1 MSSGAIFTSTIFNS
15 VKLTLDQIVDDD
27 TANSESTLVCKK
39 WLKMGKQED
48 YYEDDL
54 EMGGPGLASEV
65 DEGQE
70 IEVGAIR
77 EGFIT
82 RYIARKFGLRLI
94 VTDEAVEDNKYPEV
108 LKLGKRLSRALY
120 KTLDIDC
127 TNILVRA
134 QNSAYTGGDGVPL
147 ASASHT
153 LPNGGTWSN
162 TFATPL
168 APSRIAVGSAVSLM
182 RKFPGHDGVTEGAEP
197 KKIVHPTEQWMTW
210 SGILNS
216 TMAPEAG
223 NFAEINAVKRDLDLT
238 AVAIKY
244 WSNTTTNWGIITD
257 ADNGLQMRWR
267 RKPRKNSWVENSN
280 ETMLYSIT
288 ARWSRGWSDARGFFF
303 SNA

>member
-1 MSSGAIFTSTIFNS
+1 MSSAAIFTSTIFNS

-27 TANSESTLVCKK
+27 MGESESTLVCKK
-39 WLKMGKQED
+39 YMKFGNQED

-54 EMGGPGLASEV
+54 EMGGPGLATEV
-65 DEGQE
+65 EEGQE
-70 IEVGAIR
+70 IETGAIR

-82 RYIARKFGLRLI
+82 RYIARKFGLKLV
-94 VTDEAVEDNKYPEV
+94 VTDEAVEDTKYPQV

-120 KTLDIDC
+120 KTVDIDC

-134 QNSAYTGGDGVPL
+134 ANTSFTGGDGVAL

-153 LPNGGTWSN
+153 LPSGGTWSN

-168 APSRIAVGSAVSLM
+168 APSRIAVGAAVSLI
-182 RKFPGHDGVTEGAEP
+182 RKFPGHDGLTEGAEA

-216 TMAPEAG
+216 TLAPEAG
-223 NFAEINAVKRDLDLT
+223 NFAEINAVKRDLDIM
-238 AVAIKY
+238 AVANKY
-244 WSNTTTNWGIITD
+244 WSNTTTNWAIITD
-257 ADNGLQMRWR
+257 ADNGLQLRWK
-267 RKPRKNSWVENSN
+267 RKPRKNSWVENDN
-280 ETMLYSIT
+280 ETMKYSIT

-303 SNA
+303 SNS

>member
-1 MSSGAIFTSTIFNS
+1 MSSAAIFTSTIFNS

-27 TANSESTLVCKK
+27 MAESESTLVCKK
-39 WLKMGKQED
+39 YMKFGNQED

-65 DEGQE
+65 SEGQE

-94 VTDEAVEDNKYPEV
+94 VTDEAVEDSKYPEV
-108 LKLGKRLSRALY
+108 LKLGSRLARALY

-134 QNSAYTGGDGVPL
+134 ANSSYTGGDGVAL

-153 LPNGGTWSN
+153 LPSGGTWSN

-182 RKFPGHDGVTEGAEP
+182 RKFPGHDGVTEGVEP

-223 NFAEINAVKRDLDLT
+223 NFAEINAVKRDLDIT
-238 AVAIKY
+238 AVANKY
-244 WSNTTTNWGIITD
+244 WSNTSTNWAVITD

-267 RKPRKNSWVENSN
+267 RKPRKNSSVENDN
-280 ETMLYSIT
+280 ETMKYSIT

>member
-1 MSSGAIFTSTIFNS
+1 MSSAAIFTSTIFNS

-27 TANSESTLVCKK
+27 MGESESTLVCKK
-39 WLKMGKQED
+39 YMKFGNQED

-65 DEGQE
+65 SEGQE

-82 RYIARKFGLRLI
+82 RYIARKFGLKLI
-94 VTDEAVEDNKYPEV
+94 VTDEAVEDTKYPEV
-108 LKLGKRLSRALY
+108 LKLGKRLSRALF
-120 KTLDIDC
+120 KTVDIDC

-134 QNSAYTGGDGVPL
+134 TNTSYTGGDNVPL

-153 LPNGGTWSN
+153 LPSGGTWSN

-223 NFAEINAVKRDLDLT
+223 NFAEINAVKRDLDIT
-238 AVAIKY
+238 AVSNKY
-244 WSNTTTNWGIITD
+244 WSNTSTNWAIITD
-257 ADNGLQMRWR
+257 ADNGLQLRWR
-267 RKPRKNSWVENSN
+267 RKPRKNSWVENDN
-280 ETMLYSIT
+280 ETMKYSIT
-288 ARWSRGWSDARGFFF
+288 ARWSRGWSDARGVFF

>member
-39 WLKMGKQED
+39 WLKMGNQED

-65 DEGQE
+65 DEGQDIE
-70 IEVGAIR
+70 IGAIR

-238 AVAIKY
+238 AVSIKY

-257 ADNGLQMRWR
+257 ADNGVQMRWR

>member
-1 MSSGAIFTSTIFNS
+1 MSAGAIFTSTIFNS

-65 DEGQE
+65 DEGQD

-238 AVAIKY
+238 AVSVKY
-244 WSNTTTNWGIITD
+244 WTNTTTNWGIITD
-257 ADNGLQMRWR
+257 ADNGVQMRWK

>member
-1 MSSGAIFTSTIFNS
+1 MSAAAIFTSSIFNG

-27 TANSESTLVCKK
+27 TENAESTLVCKK
-39 WLKMGKQED
+39 WLKMGTQED

-65 DEGQE
+65 SEGQE
-70 IEVGAIR
+70 IETGAIR

-94 VTDEAVEDNKYPEV
+94 VTDEAVEDNKYPEI
-108 LKLGKRLSRALY
+108 LKLAKRLSRALY

-127 TNILVRA
+127 TNMLIRA
-134 QNSAYTGGDGVPL
+134 ANSSYTGGDGVSL

-153 LPNGGTWSN
+153 LPSGDTWSN
-162 TFATPL
+162 TFATPM
-168 APSRIAVGSAVSLM
+168 APSRIAVGSATSLM
-182 RKFPGHDGVTEGAEP
+182 RKFPGHDGVTEGVEP

-216 TMAPEAG
+216 TLAPEAG
-223 NFAEINAVKRDLDLT
+223 NFAEINAVKRDLNIE
-238 AVAIKY
+238 AVPVKY

-267 RKPRKNSWVENSN
+267 RKPRKNSYVENDN
-280 ETMLYSIT
+280 ETMKYSIT

>member
-134 QNSAYTGGDGVPL
+134 QNPAYTGGDGVPL

-223 NFAEINAVKRDLDLT
+223 NFAEINAVKRDLDIT
-238 AVAIKY
+238 PVSIKY

-257 ADNGLQMRWR
+257 ADNGVQMRWR

>member
-1 MSSGAIFTSTIFNS
+1 MSAQAIFTSTIFNS

-27 TANSESTLVCKK
+27 MGQSESTLVCKK
-39 WLKMGKQED
+39 YMKFGNQED

-65 DEGQE
+65 SEGQE

-82 RYIARKFGLRLI
+82 RYIARKFGLKLI
-94 VTDEAVEDNKYPEV
+94 VTDEAVEDTKYPEV

-120 KTLDIDC
+120 KTVDIDC

-134 QNSAYTGGDGVPL
+134 ANAAYTGGDGVPL

-153 LPNGGTWSN
+153 LPSGGTWSN

-168 APSRIAVGSAVSLM
+168 APSRIAVGAAVSLM

-197 KKIVHPTEQWMTW
+197 RKIVHPTEQWMVW

-223 NFAEINAVKRDLDLT
+223 NFAEINAVKRDLDIT
-238 AVAIKY
+238 AVANKY
-244 WSNTTTNWGIITD
+244 WSNTTTNWAVITD
-257 ADNGLQMRWR
+257 ADNGLQLRWR
-267 RKPRKNSWVENSN
+267 RKPKKNSWVENDN
-280 ETMLYSIT
+280 ETMKYSIT
-288 ARWSRGWSDARGFFF
+288 ARWSRGWSDARGVFF

>member
-15 VKLTLDQIVDDD
+15 VKLTLDAIVDDD

-39 WLKMGKQED
+39 WLKMGNQED
-48 YYEDDL
+48 SYEDDL

-70 IEVGAIR
+70 IETGAIR

-134 QNSAYTGGDGVPL
+134 QNAAYTGGDGVPL

-197 KKIVHPTEQWMTW
+197 KKIVHPTEQWMVW

-223 NFAEINAVKRDLDLT
+223 NFAEINAVKRDLDIT
-238 AVAIKY
+238 PVSIKY
-244 WSNTTTNWGIITD
+244 WSNTSTNWGIITD
-257 ADNGLQMRWR
+257 ADNGVQMRWR
-267 RKPRKNSWVENSN
+267 RKPRKNSWVENDN
-280 ETMLYSIT
+280 ETMKYSIT

>member
-238 AVAIKY
+238 AVSIKY

-257 ADNGLQMRWR
+257 ADNGVQMRWR

>member
-134 QNSAYTGGDGVPL
+134 QNSAYTGGDDVPL

-223 NFAEINAVKRDLDLT
+223 NFAEINAVKRDLDIT
-238 AVAIKY
+238 PVSIKY

-257 ADNGLQMRWR
+257 ADNGVQMRWK